1 MAAVTNTVTATA
13 MAPVSATSRSHSNN
27 RVYGCTVHRATATTT
42 AAALQPKQGHQQQP
56 QRWLEQQTQH
66 RSLQQTDNSRS
77 DGHSNCA
84 TSRSQSINYR
94 IYRSNVHRVAVT
106 ATAAHSGGQGNRHS
120 STASAINT
128 AIATVTATSRS
139 QSINNGFYCRVQTK
153 SERKVYMSG

>member
-1 MAAVTNTVTATA
+1 MPDTATA
-13 MAPVSATSRSHSNN
+13 VARHSDGHSNGHIN
-27 RVYGCTVHRATATTT
+27 GHRPNSGVCGATAADTTAVMATATALATAIEVAEATDTASAATT
-42 AAALQPKQGHQQQP
+42 
-56 QRWLEQQTQH
+56 
-66 RSLQQTDNSRS
+66 DNNSRS
-77 DGHSNCA
+77 DGHSDCA
-84 TSRSQSINYR
+84 ASRSQSINDR